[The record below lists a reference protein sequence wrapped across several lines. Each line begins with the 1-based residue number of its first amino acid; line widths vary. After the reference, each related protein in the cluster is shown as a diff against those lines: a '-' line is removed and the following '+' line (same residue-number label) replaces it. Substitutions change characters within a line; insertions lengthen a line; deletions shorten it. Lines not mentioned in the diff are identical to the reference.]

1 MQWVRR
7 RCGRD
12 RAKPLAWRGEQD
24 YFGSCWRTASDH
36 SVRAAHTSYDRS
48 GALAAWNG
56 TSDEAPEDQLAGQAF
71 CDLFAGS
78 GAVALEAAS
87 RGASTVVAV
96 DRDRSA
102 CHVMKE
108 NARTTRLR
116 IQVVAQTVS
125 TFLSDNRQTFDVVW
139 FDPPYDLAD
148 DVMDGLI
155 DATIQNALAHD
166 GLIVVE
172 RSRRSRPPHVPEG
185 FESWNSRYGETV
197 VYYAQRNHEPMEQ
210 Q

>member
-1 MQWVRR
+1 MSRIISGRAGGQRLATPSGRLTRPTTDRVRE
-7 RCGRD
+7 
-12 RAKPLAWRGEQD
+12 AV
-24 YFGSCWRTASDH
+24 FS
-36 SVRAAHTSYDRS
+36 
-48 GALAAWNG
+48 ALAAWNG

-87 RGASTVVAV
+87 RGASTVLAV

-102 CHVMKE
+102 CHVMTE

-116 IQVVAQTVS
+116 IQVAAQTVS

-155 DATIQNALAHD
+155 AATIQNALAHD
-166 GLIVVE
+166 GLVVVE
-172 RSRRSRPPHVPEG
+172 RSRRSRTPHFPEG

-197 VYYAQRNHEPMEQ
+197 VYYAQRNREPMEQ